1 MAVTT
6 APASESTFRTW
17 IRQPR
22 IMTGLIVGYIALA
35 VLILVTLNRG
45 DLLFPIWSSLAF
57 PPFILSPF
65 VILAAPIPGRTKVT
79 LLLLLIIL
87 VMPLIGIYDG
97 GYLELSIQ
105 IAIYAALALGLNIVV
120 GFAGLLD
127 LGYVAFFAVGAYLW
141 AMFSSTNGQTI
152 FVEGFNLST
161 STVINFAAVGI
172 GVLAILVLSA
182 LRSRLPALRQ
192 RRTFLVGMLLIFAVL
207 IVGAYIGSRS
217 GVDNPAAVVVGQLT
231 VPAIGFYVFIII
243 GIVVAALVGI
253 LLGLPVLRLR
263 GDYLAIV
270 TLGFGEMIRVLAR
283 NLDQPVNFTNGSQ
296 GLAGVLRP
304 PLPGPLT
311 DFVRGTSETLSIN
324 VPNPEPVAQQLL
336 FYFLAIGILAV
347 CVLVARRLDDSPIGR
362 AWTAIREDEVAA
374 IAMGVPL
381 VRMKLL
387 AFASGAAFAG
397 AIGVLYAAKQTF
409 VSPESFSLIQ
419 SISILAMVI
428 VGGLGGIRGVIL
440 GAMIVT
446 LLNLQILTNFSLQV
460 NALRN
465 IDYVVPII
473 NFHIR
478 DWPAQL
484 EPAKYQRLVFG
495 FLLIVMM
502 IFRPAGL
509 LPEPR
514 RKQELRAHRAEP
526 EEIARLEEP
535 VIASEVDPAHR
546 NEG

>member
-1 MAVTT
+1 MSTT
-6 APASESTFRTW
+6 LPASNPTPSPASFRDW

-22 IMTGLIVGYIALA
+22 VAA
-35 VLILVTLNRG
+35 VLIIGYIVLAVAILVSLDRG
-45 DLLFPIWSSLAF
+45 NLLFPLWSSLAF

-65 VILAAPIPGRTKVT
+65 VLFASPLPRRLKFSLI
-79 LLLLLIIL
+79 LLLIII
-87 VMPLIGIYDG
+87 VMPLLGIYDG

-105 IAIYAALALGLNIVV
+105 IAIYASLALGLNIVV

-127 LGYVAFFAVGAYLW
+127 LGYIAFFAVGAYIW
-141 AMFSSTNGQTI
+141 AMFSATGAQTV
-152 FVEGFNLST
+152 FV
-161 STVINFAAVGI
+161 VAGI
-172 GVLAILVLSA
+172 TA
-182 LRSRLPALRQ
+182 PAW
-192 RRTFLVGMLLIFAVL
+192 M
-207 IVGAYIGSRS
+207 
-217 GVDNPAAVVVGQLT
+217 
-231 VPAIGFYVFIII
+231 FYVFI
-243 GIVVAALVGI
+243 LVGI
-253 LLGLPVLRLR
+253 LIAAGVGVLLGLPVLRLR

-283 NLDQPVNFTNGSQ
+283 NLDQPYNLTNGSQ
-296 GLAGVLRP
+296 GLSGVLRP
-304 PLPGPLT
+304 PFPGFGISFTGSIANTLGIVLP
-311 DFVRGTSETLSIN
+311 N
-324 VPNPEPVAQQLL
+324 VEPVAQQLL
-336 FYFLAIGILAV
+336 FYFIAIVILGIII
-347 CVLVARRLDDSPIGR
+347 LVARRLDDSPIGR

-381 VRMKLL
+381 VKMKLL

-428 VGGLGGIRGVIL
+428 VGGLGGIQGVIL
-440 GAMIVT
+440 GAIIVT

-473 NFHIR
+473 NFHVR
-478 DWPAQL
+478 DWPPQL

-502 IFRPAGL
+502 IFRPEGL
-509 LPEPR
+509 LPEAR
-514 RKQELRAHRAEP
+514 RKMEMRSHAAEP
-526 EEIARLEEP
+526 EELARLEEP
-535 VIASEVDPAHR
+535 VVASEVDPAHS

>member
-1 MAVTT
+1 MAINTH
-6 APASESTFRTW
+6 APTPGVGEPTSLRAW

-22 IMTGLIVGYIALA
+22 IAGGLIVAYLA
-35 VLILVTLNRG
+35 IVIFILVTLDRAN
-45 DLLFPIWSSLAF
+45 LLFPLWSTLAF
-57 PPFILSPF
+57 PPFVIAPF
-65 VILAAPIPGRTKVT
+65 VILASPLTRRSKA
-79 LLLLLIIL
+79 LLILLCVL
-87 VMPLIGIYDG
+87 VLMPLIGIYDG

-105 IAIYAALALGLNIVV
+105 IAIYVALALGLNIVV

-127 LGYVAFFAVGAYLW
+127 LGYIAFFAVGAYVW
-141 AMFSSTNGQTI
+141 AVFSATGAPTI
-152 FVEGFNLST
+152 I
-161 STVINFAAVGI
+161 VISGLNVPSWAFFFFIPV
-172 GVLAILVLSA
+172 GVLLA
-182 LRSRLPALRQ
+182 
-192 RRTFLVGMLLIFAVL
+192 GC
-207 IVGAYIGSRS
+207 
-217 GVDNPAAVVVGQLT
+217 
-231 VPAIGFYVFIII
+231 
-243 GIVVAALVGI
+243 VGI

-270 TLGFGEMIRVLAR
+270 TLGFGEMIRVLAN
-283 NLDQPVNFTNGSQ
+283 NLDQPVNLTNGAQ
-296 GLAGVLRP
+296 GLSGVLRP
-304 PLPGPLT
+304 PPPGFGVSLTGWIASVFGINLP
-311 DFVRGTSETLSIN
+311 N
-324 VPNPEPVAQQLL
+324 VQPVAQQLL
-336 FYFLAIGILAV
+336 FYFIAIAILGV
-347 CVLVARRLDDSPIGR
+347 ILLVARRLQDSPIGR

-397 AIGVLYAAKQTF
+397 AVGVLYAAKQSF

-428 VGGLGGIRGVIL
+428 VGGLGGIQGVIL
-440 GAMIVT
+440 GAIVVT

-465 IDYVVPII
+465 IDYVVPLV

-478 DWPAQL
+478 DWPSQL

-502 IFRPAGL
+502 IFRPEGL
-509 LPEPR
+509 MPEAR
-514 RKQELRAHRAEP
+514 RKLEMRSHAEP
-526 EEIARLEEP
+526 EQLGDLEKPAIA
-535 VIASEVDPAHR
+535 AEVDPSHA

>member
-1 MAVTT
+1 MNPTLP
-6 APASESTFRTW
+6 APNPTPTSASSFRDW

-22 IMTGLIVGYIALA
+22 VAA
-35 VLILVTLNRG
+35 VLIIGYIVLAIAILVSLDRG
-45 DLLFPIWSSLAF
+45 NLLFPLWSSLAF

-65 VILAAPIPGRTKVT
+65 VLLASPLPRRLKFSLI
-79 LLLLLIIL
+79 LLLIII
-87 VMPLIGIYDG
+87 VMPLLGIYDG

-105 IAIYAALALGLNIVV
+105 IAIYASLALGLNIVV

-127 LGYVAFFAVGAYLW
+127 LGYIAFFAVGAYVW
-141 AMFSSTNGQTI
+141 AMFSATGAQTV
-152 FVEGFNLST
+152 FV
-161 STVINFAAVGI
+161 VAGI
-172 GVLAILVLSA
+172 TA
-182 LRSRLPALRQ
+182 PAW
-192 RRTFLVGMLLIFAVL
+192 M
-207 IVGAYIGSRS
+207 
-217 GVDNPAAVVVGQLT
+217 
-231 VPAIGFYVFIII
+231 FYVFI
-243 GIVVAALVGI
+243 LVGI
-253 LLGLPVLRLR
+253 LLAAGVGVLLGLPVLRLR

-283 NLDQPVNFTNGSQ
+283 NLDQPYNLTNGSQ
-296 GLAGVLRP
+296 GLSGVLRP
-304 PLPGPLT
+304 PLPGFGVSFTGSIANAL
-311 DFVRGTSETLSIN
+311 GITLPN
-324 VPNPEPVAQQLL
+324 VEPVSQQLL
-336 FYFLAIGILAV
+336 FYFLAILILGIII
-347 CVLVARRLDDSPIGR
+347 LVARRLDDSPIGR

-381 VRMKLL
+381 VKMKLL

-446 LLNLQILTNFSLQV
+446 LLNLQLLTNFSLQV

-465 IDYVVPII
+465 IDFVVPII
-473 NFHIR
+473 NFHVR
-478 DWPAQL
+478 DWPPQL

-495 FLLIVMM
+495 FLLVVMM
-502 IFRPAGL
+502 IFRPEGL
-509 LPEPR
+509 LPEAR
-514 RKQELRAHRAEP
+514 RKMEMRSHAAEP
-526 EEIARLEEP
+526 EELARLEEP
-535 VIASEVDPAHR
+535 VVASEVDPTHR

>member
-1 MAVTT
+1 MALNAA
-6 APASESTFRTW
+6 APTPGSALSLRAW

-22 IMTGLIVGYIALA
+22 VAAVLIVGYIALA
-35 VLILVTLNRG
+35 AVILVNLDRG
-45 DLLFPIWSSLAF
+45 NLLFPLWSTLAF

-65 VILAAPIPGRTKVT
+65 VILASPLPSRAKLTMI
-79 LLLLLIIL
+79 LLMVVL
-87 VMPLIGIYDG
+87 VMPLIGIFDG
-97 GYLELSIQ
+97 GYMELSIQ
-105 IAIYAALALGLNIVV
+105 IAIFAALALGLNIVV

-127 LGYVAFFAVGAYLW
+127 LGYIAFFAVGAYIW
-141 AMFSSTNGQTI
+141 AMFSGTN
-152 FVEGFNLST
+152 VE
-161 STVINFAAVGI
+161 TV
-172 GVLAILVLSA
+172 
-182 LRSRLPALRQ
+182 
-192 RRTFLVGMLLIFAVL
+192 FLVGNL
-207 IVGAYIGSRS
+207 IVPAWTFYLFVPV
-217 GVDNPAAVVVGQLT
+217 GVLLAAFVG
-231 VPAIGFYVFIII
+231 V
-243 GIVVAALVGI
+243 

-283 NLDQPVNFTNGSQ
+283 NLDQPINLTNGSQ
-296 GLAGVLRP
+296 GLSGVARP
-304 PLPGPLT
+304 PLPPVLT
-311 DFVRGTSETLSIN
+311 TFVSSIGDLFN
-324 VPNPEPVAQQLL
+324 INIANAEPVAQQLL
-336 FYFLAIGILAV
+336 FYFLAILILGIIV
-347 CVLVARRLDDSPIGR
+347 VVARRLDDSPIGR

-409 VSPESFSLIQ
+409 VSPESFSLDQ

-446 LLNLQILTNFSLQV
+446 LLNLQILTNFSLQI

-465 IDYVVPII
+465 IDYVVPIV
-473 NFHIR
+473 NYHIR
-478 DWPAQL
+478 DWPTQL

-495 FLLIVMM
+495 FLLVVMM

-509 LPEPR
+509 MPEPR
-514 RKQELRAHRAEP
+514 RKLEMRAHAEP
-526 EEIARLEEP
+526 EELARLQEP
-535 VIASEVDPAHR
+535 VVAAEVDPAHR
-546 NEG
+546 HEG